1 MNIYFLK
8 LFTKRK
14 LAFMN
19 PLARKEYHN
28 EAYSISDVI
37 FFTLFAQLILS
48 ITLNKNTFFY

>member
-19 PLARKEYHN
+19 PLIRKEYHN

-37 FFTLFAQLILS
+37 FLHYL
-48 ITLNKNTFFY
+48 LN